1 MWPLNDN
8 RALYACGHCLTLF
21 AGLPGATVKSPCHGA
36 APELVAPTPGHL
48 LLKWYDTAVADIKR
62 RRERVREANDRRLR
76 G

>member
-1 MWPLNDN
+1 M
-8 RALYACGHCLTLF
+8 LYACEHCLTLF
-21 AGLPGATVKSPCHGA
+21 AGLLSTTMKSPCHGA
-36 APELVAPTPGHL
+36 APELVAPAPVNHL